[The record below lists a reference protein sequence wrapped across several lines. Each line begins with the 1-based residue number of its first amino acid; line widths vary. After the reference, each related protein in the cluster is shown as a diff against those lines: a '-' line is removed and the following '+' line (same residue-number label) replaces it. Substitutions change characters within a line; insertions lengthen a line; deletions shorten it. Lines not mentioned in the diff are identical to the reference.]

1 LPKPQKNRPLTIGWK
16 ERIDF
21 PEWNLRRVKAKVDTG
36 ARTSALDV
44 SRCVLRTLPDGL
56 VLAELHLALFRRRP
70 ERIVVVDAPVLGMVV
85 VANSAGMCE
94 ERPLIETTL
103 RLGNVVKRIR
113 LTVTSRHGMRFAVI
127 LGRKALEDDFIV
139 DVSRKYLQR
148 D

>member
-1 LPKPQKNRPLTIGWK
+1 MRKKLQPLMIGWK

-21 PEWNLRRVKAKVDTG
+21 PDWQLRRVKAKIDTG

-44 SRCVLRTLPDGL
+44 SRCILHTLPDG
-56 VLAELHLALFRRRP
+56 VVQAELHLSLFRRKP
-70 ERIVVVDAPVLGMVV
+70 DKVVVVETPVLGMVV
-85 VANSAGMCE
+85 VANSAGICE

-103 RLGNVVKRIR
+103 RLGAVVKRIR
-113 LTVTSRHGMRFAVI
+113 LTVTSRLGMRFAVI